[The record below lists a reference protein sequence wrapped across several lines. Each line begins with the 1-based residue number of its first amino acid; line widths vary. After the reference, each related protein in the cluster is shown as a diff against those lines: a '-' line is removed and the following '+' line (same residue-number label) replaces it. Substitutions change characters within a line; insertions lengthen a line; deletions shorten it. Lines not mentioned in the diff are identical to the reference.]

1 MVLRRFPPRNP
12 RSMSAPFGRH
22 GFALLLVFLVF
33 SPDPAEAMTRVVE
46 IGEGKGIVLYRRD
59 GRGRLLE
66 MNFEIPPGRY
76 EVVREETLPDA
87 SGASSRYVEIRM
99 GDRTRYWIRFDPTR
113 MRITQRQEACSAQV
127 LAAAESRAR
136 AITLPWLERYQA
148 ALSHKGGGVAIRRF
162 RPTLHVAARCD
173 ARDDL
178 TLEVH
183 LSREAVP
190 SDSPN
195 ALPLPN
201 ADRFLIKEIILSLF
215 DALLLPPET
224 GGWET
229 LAYVRIMLY
238 DEERYRGFVEL
249 SKGAYFNLGT
259 NRTMAEFWS
268 RVYRQ

>member
-1 MVLRRFPPRNP
+1 
-12 RSMSAPFGRH
+12 MSVPFERH
-22 GFALLLVFLVF
+22 GFALLLVFLV
-33 SPDPAEAMTRVVE
+33 SVPHPADAATRVVE

-66 MNFEIPPGRY
+66 MNFEIPAGRY
-76 EVVREETLPDA
+76 EVVAEETLPESA
-87 SGASSRYVEIRM
+87 GGSKRYVEIRM

-127 LAAAESRAR
+127 LAAAEARAR
-136 AITLPWLERYQA
+136 EIALPWLERYLA
-148 ALSHKGGGVAIRRF
+148 ALTRKGGAVAIRRF
-162 RPTLHVAARCD
+162 RPTLRVAAHCD

-178 TLEVH
+178 SLEVH
-183 LSREAVP
+183 LSRATVP
-190 SDSPN
+190 SDAPD

-201 ADRFLIKEIILSLF
+201 ADRFLIKEILLSLF

-238 DEERYRGFVEL
+238 DDERYRGFVEL

-268 RVYRQ
+268 RVYRQTDDYWAVER